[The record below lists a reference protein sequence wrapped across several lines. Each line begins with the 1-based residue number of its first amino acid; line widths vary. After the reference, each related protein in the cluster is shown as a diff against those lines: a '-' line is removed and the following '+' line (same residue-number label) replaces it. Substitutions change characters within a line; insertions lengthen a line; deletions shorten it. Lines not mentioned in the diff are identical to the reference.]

1 MRIFRTSVHSFNL
14 SSVNRMMLP
23 ALAGSLISVVF
34 CSEPS
39 LSSGASFAEWM
50 IHRLEAEN
58 RVVGPSFEL
67 SYFHGIK
74 MIWGGGQTNVSHFS
88 CTIIVCH
95 LDYE

>member
-1 MRIFRTSVHSFNL
+1 
-14 SSVNRMMLP
+14 MMLP

-74 MIWGGGQTNVSHFS
+74 MIWGGADQCITFFLYDHSLSFG
-88 CTIIVCH
+88 
-95 LDYE
+95 L